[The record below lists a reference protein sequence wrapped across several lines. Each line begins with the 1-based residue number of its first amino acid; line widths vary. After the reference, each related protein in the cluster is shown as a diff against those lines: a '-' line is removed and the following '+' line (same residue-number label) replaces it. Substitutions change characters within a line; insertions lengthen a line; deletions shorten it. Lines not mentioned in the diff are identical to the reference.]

1 MAITSLPAPPSRS
14 DPENFAERADA
25 FMAALPQFAEQANVL
40 QAEVNQTAESVD
52 NDAIAAAA
60 SSAYAQDR
68 AESAEASAG
77 TATAAQQTATQK
89 AADAEAGASL
99 AEQWATKLG
108 APVAGD
114 RFSAKHYAQ
123 LAAQGAG
130 LSVVFSDSVPTEDIG
145 PVFIVGQGIAEW
157 DEAKGAY
164 RVMSEIPVGKPDWC
178 PLRAAIWA
186 GWIPGDGQTLPR
198 ATYPDIT
205 EAVLAGRV
213 PVVSEAEWWADPL
226 KRGCYTLG
234 DGSTTIRVPDYNGKS
249 AGSVGAVFLRGDGL
263 LSAGTNGVIQRDAVQ
278 NITGKFYARG
288 GPLIGT
294 GGAGGAIQQNTGGG
308 PASVTSILSEGGVT
322 NADEINF
329 DASRV
334 ARTAAETRPLA
345 VSGCFVI
352 KAFGVVVNPGSVDAA
367 QLASDL
373 AALSAAFQT
382 LDGAIDSIIYYP
394 NGSAANPATIITNTR
409 YVFNN
414 PFPGFEVDVDVR
426 VKNIDGSGAWFYPGW
441 STYYTSGST
450 WQSFGCSVSQLS
462 SGQIVLQTG
471 NTRVAGAGS
480 SSGAAGGE
488 ITSPTTALVQ
498 LRVRKMKGAV

>member
-77 TATAAQQTATQK
+77 VATAAQQTATQK
-89 AADAEAGASL
+89 AADAGAGASL

-108 APVAGD
+108 APVADD

-178 PLRAAIWA
+178 PLRASIWA
-186 GWIPGDGQTLPR
+186 GWIPGDGQTVSR
-198 ATYPDIT
+198 ATFPDLAQ
-205 EAVLAGRV
+205 AVIDGRV
-213 PVVSEAEWWADPL
+213 PVVSEAEWWADSL

-263 LSAGTNGVIQRDAVQ
+263 LSAGTNGAIQRDALQ
-278 NITGKFYARG
+278 NITGRFTGRFGAIYTG
-288 GPLIGT
+288 GTDGAIQVVTVPTSQDAPLSIGT
-294 GGAGGAIQQNTGGG
+294 GTQPQFNI
-308 PASVTSILSEGGVT
+308 S
-322 NADEINF
+322 F

-334 ARTAAETRPLA
+334 ARTATETRPLA

-367 QLASDL
+367 QLASDYAVL
-373 AALSAAFQT
+373 NAAVQALDGQMAQAFGVEQT
-382 LDGAIDSIIYYP
+382 LQNLTGSRSVGTTYTNSTGRPIYVYFAASSIGPLANVRILVNGTEAATSFTGNDSSLVNSIIATGTCVPPGVSYRVLAYNVSGP
-394 NGSAANPATIITNTR
+394 NWTEYR
-409 YVFNN
+409 
-414 PFPGFEVDVDVR
+414 
-426 VKNIDGSGAWFYPGW
+426 
-441 STYYTSGST
+441 
-450 WQSFGCSVSQLS
+450 
-462 SGQIVLQTG
+462 
-471 NTRVAGAGS
+471 
-480 SSGAAGGE
+480 
-488 ITSPTTALVQ
+488 
-498 LRVRKMKGAV
+498 

>member
-25 FMAALPQFAEQANVL
+25 FMAALPQFADQANTL
-40 QAEVNQTAESVD
+40 QTEVNQTAVSVD

-60 SSAYAQDR
+60 SSVYAEDR
-68 AESAEASAG
+68 AESAQASAEA
-77 TATAAQQTATQK
+77 ATEARQVATQK
-89 AADAEAGASL
+89 ATDAGESAGQ
-99 AEQWATKLG
+99 AERWATQLG

-186 GWIPGDGQTLPR
+186 GWIPGDGQTVSR
-198 ATYPDIT
+198 ATFPDLAQ
-205 EAVLAGRV
+205 AVIDGRV
-213 PVVSEAEWWADPL
+213 PVVSEAEWWADSL

-249 AGSVGAVFLRGDGL
+249 AGSVGALVLRGDGAM
-263 LSAGTNGVIQRDAVQ
+263 SAAVAGRIQRDALQ
-278 NITGKFYARG
+278 NITGHF
-288 GPLIGT
+288 T
-294 GGAGGAIQQNTGGG
+294 GRFGAIYPGGFAGALKVEAVSTSDAAIQLVSTG
-308 PASVTSILSEGGVT
+308 PQYR
-322 NADEINF
+322 ADF

-334 ARTAAETRPLA
+334 ARTDVETRMLN
-345 VSGCFVI
+345 VTGCFVI

-367 QLASDL
+367 QLASDYAVL
-373 AALSAAFQT
+373 NAAVQS
-382 LDGAIDSIIYYP
+382 LDGRLTTVEGQIFGRGQSWQDVSASRATGTIY
-394 NGSAANPATIITNTR
+394 TNSTSKPIL
-409 YVFNN
+409 VS
-414 PFPGFEVDVDVR
+414 VR
-426 VKNIDGSGAWFYPGW
+426 GIG
-441 STYYTSGST
+441 SGST
-450 WQSFGCSVSQLS
+450 ISMSLQVDDVVMERPGWPGSF
-462 SGQIVLQTG
+462 SGGT
-471 NTRVAGAGS
+471 VAGSMIVPSGS
-480 SSGAAGGE
+480 
-488 ITSPTTALVQ
+488 TY
-498 LRVRKMKGAV
+498 RVFTDGIVSIVWMEYR

>member
-186 GWIPGDGQTLPR
+186 GWIPGDGQTVSR
-198 ATYPDIT
+198 ATFPDLAQ
-205 EAVLAGRV
+205 AVIDGRV
-213 PVVSEAEWWADPL
+213 PVVSEAEWQADPL
-226 KRGCYTLG
+226 KRGAYTLG
-234 DGSTTIRVPDYNGKS
+234 DGSTTIRVPDYNGRS
-249 AGSVGAVFLRGDGL
+249 SGAIGALFLRGDGA
-263 LSAGTNGVIQRDAVQ
+263 LSAGLDGLIQRDAFQGFRLGFAGAPLGNFGIAANAQ
-278 NITGKFYARG
+278 NPGGLGIAAARADVTAIAG
-288 GPLIGT
+288 LISDGT
-294 GGAGGAIQQNTGGG
+294 NGTPRAE
-308 PASVTSILSEGGVT
+308 S
-322 NADEINF
+322 
-329 DASRV
+329 
-334 ARTAAETRPLA
+334 ETRPSN
-345 VSGCFVI
+345 VTGVWVV
-352 KAFGVVVNPGSVDAA
+352 KAFGAVANPGSVDAA

-382 LDGAIDSIIYYP
+382 LDGSIDSIIYYP

-414 PFPGFEVDVDVR
+414 PFPGYEVDVDVR
-426 VKNIDGSGAWFYPGW
+426 IKSSDGVGAWFDPGW
-441 STYYTSGST
+441 STNFTSAST
-450 WQSFGCSVSQLS
+450 WTSFGCAVSQLS

-471 NTRVAGAGS
+471 SARVAGAGS
-480 SSGAAGGE
+480 AGGGAGGE
-488 ITSPTTALVQ
+488 APSYFTALVQ

>member
-68 AESAEASAG
+68 AESAEASARA
-77 TATAAQQTATQK
+77 ATAAQQTATQK
-89 AADAEAGASL
+89 AADAGAGASL

-108 APVAGD
+108 APVADD

-123 LAAQGAG
+123 LAAKGAG
-130 LSVVFSDSVPTEDIG
+130 LSVVFSGSVPTEDIG

-178 PLRAAIWA
+178 PLRASIWA
-186 GWIPGDGQTLPR
+186 GWIPGDGQTVSR
-198 ATYPDIT
+198 ATFPDLAQ
-205 EAVLAGRV
+205 AVIDGRV
-213 PVVSEAEWWADPL
+213 PVVSEAEWWADSL

-249 AGSVGAVFLRGDGL
+249 AGSVGALVLRGDGAM
-263 LSAGTNGVIQRDAVQ
+263 SAAVAGRIQRDALQ
-278 NITGKFYARG
+278 NITGHF
-288 GPLIGT
+288 T
-294 GGAGGAIQQNTGGG
+294 GRFGAIYPGGFAGAFKVEAVSTSDAAIQLASTG
-308 PASVTSILSEGGVT
+308 PQYR
-322 NADEINF
+322 ADF

-334 ARTAAETRPLA
+334 ARTDVETRMLN
-345 VSGCFVI
+345 VTGCFVI

-367 QLASDL
+367 QLATDYAVLNAAVQTAQGQISKAFGVGQQWYTYTAAERGGSNTYVNSTPQPILVKYTGTSTAAGNL
-373 AALSAAFQT
+373 AMV
-382 LDGAIDSIIYYP
+382 LDGENYLRIFWDSS
-394 NGSAANPATIITNTR
+394 N
-409 YVFNN
+409 V
-414 PFPGFEVDVDVR
+414 
-426 VKNIDGSGAWFYPGW
+426 
-441 STYYTSGST
+441 
-450 WQSFGCSVSQLS
+450 
-462 SGQIVLQTG
+462 
-471 NTRVAGAGS
+471 GAGI
-480 SSGAAGGE
+480 GATMLVPPGGNY
-488 ITSPTTALVQ
+488 SVG
-498 LRVRKMKGAV
+498 GASFNRGTWSEYRGYR

>member
-89 AADAEAGASL
+89 AADAGAAASL

-108 APVAGD
+108 APVADD

-130 LSVVFSDSVPTEDIG
+130 LPVVFPDSVPTEDIG
-145 PVFIVGQGIAEW
+145 PTFIVGHGIAEW

-186 GWIPGDGQTLPR
+186 GWIPGDGQTVSR
-198 ATYPDIT
+198 ATFPDLAQ
-205 EAVLAGRV
+205 AVIDGRV
-213 PVVSEAEWWADPL
+213 PVVSEAEWWADSL

-249 AGSVGAVFLRGDGL
+249 AGSVGALVLRGDGAM
-263 LSAGTNGVIQRDAVQ
+263 SAAVAGRIQRDALQ
-278 NITGKFYARG
+278 NITGHF
-288 GPLIGT
+288 T
-294 GGAGGAIQQNTGGG
+294 GRFGAIYPGGFAGAFKVEAVSTSDAAIQLASTG
-308 PASVTSILSEGGVT
+308 PQYR
-322 NADEINF
+322 ADF

-334 ARTAAETRPLA
+334 ARTDVETRMLN
-345 VSGCFVI
+345 VTGCFVI
-352 KAFGVVVNPGSVDAA
+352 KAFGAVVNPGSVDAA

-373 AALSAAFQT
+373 AALAASFQS
-382 LDGAIDSIIYYP
+382 LNDSVNGLIYYANGSQASPASII
-394 NGSAANPATIITNTR
+394 NNTR
-409 YVFNN
+409 YVLTN
-414 PFPGFEVDVDVR
+414 PFPGFAVIAQCQI
-426 VKNIDGSGAWFYPGW
+426 NTGGSWFDPGW
-441 STYYTSGST
+441 ASSYNDSTGVWSAYGAKA
-450 WQSFGCSVSQLS
+450 SQLS
-462 SGQIVLQTG
+462 SGQIILQTG
-471 NTRVAGAGS
+471 RTFVAGSGS
-480 SSGAAGGE
+480 ISGGGGGE
-488 ITSPTTALVQ
+488 QAAIATAQMRLLVWKIRTAL
-498 LRVRKMKGAV
+498 

>member
-89 AADAEAGASL
+89 AADAGAGASL

-108 APVAGD
+108 APVADD

-130 LSVVFSDSVPTEDIG
+130 LPVVFPDRVPTEDIG
-145 PVFIVGQGIAEW
+145 PTFIVGHGIAEW

-178 PLRAAIWA
+178 PLRAAVWA
-186 GWIPGDGQTLPR
+186 GWIPGDGQTVSR
-198 ATYPDIT
+198 ATFPDLAQ
-205 EAVLAGRV
+205 AVIDGRV
-213 PVVSEAEWWADPL
+213 PVVSEAEWQADPL
-226 KRGCYTLG
+226 KRGAYTLG

-263 LSAGTNGVIQRDAVQ
+263 LSAGTNGAIQRDALQ
-278 NITGKFYARG
+278 NITGRFTGRFGAIYTG
-288 GPLIGT
+288 GTDGAIQVVTVPTSQDAPLSIGT
-294 GGAGGAIQQNTGGG
+294 GTQPQFNI
-308 PASVTSILSEGGVT
+308 S
-322 NADEINF
+322 F

-334 ARTAAETRPLA
+334 ARTATETRPLA

-352 KAFGVVVNPGSVDAA
+352 KAFGAVVNPGSVDAA
-367 QLASDL
+367 QLASDYAVL
-373 AALSAAFQT
+373 NAAVQS
-382 LDGAIDSIIYYP
+382 LDGRVAILEGQVFGRDQSRQDVSASRATGTIY
-394 NGSAANPATIITNTR
+394 TNSTSKPIL
-409 YVFNN
+409 VS
-414 PFPGFEVDVDVR
+414 VR
-426 VKNIDGSGAWFYPGW
+426 GIG
-441 STYYTSGST
+441 SGST
-450 WQSFGCSVSQLS
+450 ISMSLQVDDVVMERPGWPGSF
-462 SGQIVLQTG
+462 SGGT
-471 NTRVAGAGS
+471 VAGSMIVPSGS
-480 SSGAAGGE
+480 
-488 ITSPTTALVQ
+488 TY
-498 LRVRKMKGAV
+498 RVFTDGIVSIVWMEYR